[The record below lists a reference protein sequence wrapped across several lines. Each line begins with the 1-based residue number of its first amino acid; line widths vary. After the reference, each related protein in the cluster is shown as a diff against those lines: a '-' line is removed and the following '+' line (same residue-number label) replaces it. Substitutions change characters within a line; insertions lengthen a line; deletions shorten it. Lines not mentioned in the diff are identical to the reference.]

1 MKRFLLCTAVALAA
15 VTTAQPQSAHDHA
28 DGWAPLPASGD
39 TIGTGSTD
47 EHPALYY
54 LTGDTRLEADLVIA
68 DSAAVTLCLNGY
80 QLTGTG
86 QNPVIRVR
94 SARLTVCDCREGS
107 DAPECQHPY
116 YKNGEGL
123 FVFDDGTDEWD
134 SQHAAAEDTGVI
146 AGGVITGGWSEGPDS
161 IYCCGGGIDLRWG
174 SLTLESG
181 TIAGNRANSAINT
194 EYTGGGG
201 ISLYEGET
209 VINGGQVAGNT
220 SAARGGG
227 IYAAGSLTLNGGRI
241 WGNQAYQGGGIFTSS
256 QAGVV
261 VMNGGEVADNT
272 ADRDGGGVMAYLLSR
287 FTLND
292 GLIAGNMADGN
303 GGGLYAS
310 QTTSCSLNGGVV
322 MNNNGLFGSGVMV
335 AAGDFFT
342 VTGGIIAD
350 NVTPP
355 EYQLWGTGNIYIG
368 RYTGTFMGLSVTGG
382 YIGSIEVNGTFG
394 NHIIEGGFFGETPAA
409 DLLAEGCITVP
420 VGEGVAGYR
429 EGFAHAVYKPDT
441 ATAGIV
447 PDFVP
452 GSPVYDRAPIEEG
465 IDFTAGGVPDSL
477 HVLYA
482 HRTDTAAPLAY
493 GLPTDT
499 GTYHITATLLH
510 NDNRRHYGQTPF
522 DITIAKAEWDGER
535 NAEGTVA
542 AGHSDSLALPAIP
555 EGAYYGTPSGDPRI
569 LDLRIADGYLH
580 YTGGS
585 GIEPGGSYTLVVPV
599 GEGVNYHIYAIVVQL
614 TGFGTSGVPSADGP
628 SLRITT
634 TGGQLH
640 IAGSDERAT
649 VYDLHGRQ
657 VYQGFDRTIGLPE
670 GVYMVRV
677 GSEGRKVIV
686 HP

>member
-28 DGWAPLPASGD
+28 DGWTPLPASGD
-39 TIGTGSTD
+39 MIGTGSTD

-68 DSAAVTLCLNGY
+68 DSAVVTLCLNGY

-146 AGGVITGGWSEGPDS
+146 AGGVITGGWSEGLDS
-161 IYCCGGGIDLRWG
+161 VFNYGGGIDLRWG

-181 TIAGNRANSAINT
+181 TIAGNRANSASSIA
-194 EYTGGGG
+194 YTGGGG
-201 ISLYEGET
+201 ISLYEGEA

-227 IYAAGSLTLNGGRI
+227 IYAAGYLTLNGGRI
-241 WGNQAYQGGGIFTSS
+241 WSNKAYQGGGIFTSS
-256 QAGVV
+256 QDGVV

-292 GLIAGNMADGN
+292 GLIAGNTGWGSGGGIRISQAKACTIN
-303 GGGLYAS
+303 GGIVADNIGAFGCDLS
-310 QTTSCSLNGGVV
+310 VSCYGG
-322 MNNNGLFGSGVMV
+322 N
-335 AAGDFFT
+335 AIT
-342 VTGGIIAD
+342 ITGGIIAGNTASSD
-350 NVTPP
+350 TW
-355 EYQLWGTGNIYIG
+355 LGKNIYIN
-368 RYTGTFMGLSVTGG
+368 GLRDADAECSVTGG
-382 YIGSIEVNGTFG
+382 YMGLIGIERDSV
-394 NHIIEGGFFGETPAA
+394 IEGGFFAETPASN
-409 DLLAEGCITVP
+409 LLAEGCITVP

-493 GLPTDT
+493 GLPTDA

-657 VYQGFDRTIGLPE
+657 VYQGFDRTIGLPG

-677 GSEGRKVIV
+677 EREGRKVIV

>member
-1 MKRFLLCTAVALAA
+1 M
-15 VTTAQPQSAHDHA
+15 
-28 DGWAPLPASGD
+28 
-39 TIGTGSTD
+39 
-47 EHPALYY
+47 
-54 LTGDTRLEADLVIA
+54 
-68 DSAAVTLCLNGY
+68 
-80 QLTGTG
+80 
-86 QNPVIRVR
+86 
-94 SARLTVCDCREGS
+94 
-107 DAPECQHPY
+107 
-116 YKNGEGL
+116 
-123 FVFDDGTDEWD
+123 
-134 SQHAAAEDTGVI
+134 
-146 AGGVITGGWSEGPDS
+146 
-161 IYCCGGGIDLRWG
+161 
-174 SLTLESG
+174 
-181 TIAGNRANSAINT
+181 
-194 EYTGGGG
+194 
-201 ISLYEGET
+201 
-209 VINGGQVAGNT
+209 
-220 SAARGGG
+220 
-227 IYAAGSLTLNGGRI
+227 
-241 WGNQAYQGGGIFTSS
+241 
-256 QAGVV
+256 
-261 VMNGGEVADNT
+261 
-272 ADRDGGGVMAYLLSR
+272 
-287 FTLND
+287 
-292 GLIAGNMADGN
+292 GLI
-303 GGGLYAS
+303 
-310 QTTSCSLNGGVV
+310 
-322 MNNNGLFGSGVMV
+322 
-335 AAGDFFT
+335 
-342 VTGGIIAD
+342 GIERD
-350 NVTPP
+350 
-355 EYQLWGTGNIYIG
+355 
-368 RYTGTFMGLSVTGG
+368 SV
-382 YIGSIEVNGTFG
+382 
-394 NHIIEGGFFGETPAA
+394 IEGGFFTETPASN
-409 DLLAEGCITVP
+409 LLAEGCITVP

-429 EGFAHAVYKPDT
+429 ESFAHAVYKPDT

-493 GLPTDT
+493 GLPTDA

>member
-146 AGGVITGGWSEGPDS
+146 AGGMITGGWSEGPDS

-201 ISLYEGET
+201 ISLYEGEA

-292 GLIAGNMADGN
+292 GLIAGNTGWGSGGGIRISQAKACTIN
-303 GGGLYAS
+303 GGIVADNIGAFGCDLS
-310 QTTSCSLNGGVV
+310 VSCYGG
-322 MNNNGLFGSGVMV
+322 N
-335 AAGDFFT
+335 AIT
-342 VTGGIIAD
+342 ITGGIIAGNTASSD
-350 NVTPP
+350 TW
-355 EYQLWGTGNIYIG
+355 LGKNIYIN
-368 RYTGTFMGLSVTGG
+368 GLRDADAECSVTGG
-382 YIGSIEVNGTFG
+382 YMGLIGIERDSV
-394 NHIIEGGFFGETPAA
+394 IEGGFFAETPASN
-409 DLLAEGCITVP
+409 LLAEGCITVP

-429 EGFAHAVYKPDT
+429 EGFALAVYKPDT
-441 ATAGIV
+441 AAAGIV

-493 GLPTDT
+493 GLPTDA

>member
-1 MKRFLLCTAVALAA
+1 MKRFLLCTAIALAA

-134 SQHAAAEDTGVI
+134 SQHAAAEGTGVI
-146 AGGVITGGWSEGPDS
+146 AGGVITGGWSEGLDS
-161 IYCCGGGIDLRWG
+161 VFNYGGGIDLRWG

-181 TIAGNRANSAINT
+181 TIAGNQANSAINT

-201 ISLYEGET
+201 ISLYEGEA

-241 WGNQAYQGGGIFTSS
+241 WGNKAYEGGGIFTSS

-272 ADRDGGGVMAYLLSR
+272 ADWNGGGVMAYLLSR

-292 GLIAGNMADGN
+292 GLIAGNTGWGSGGGIRISQAKACTIN
-303 GGGLYAS
+303 GGIVADNIGAFGCDLS
-310 QTTSCSLNGGVV
+310 VSCYGG
-322 MNNNGLFGSGVMV
+322 N
-335 AAGDFFT
+335 AIT
-342 VTGGIIAD
+342 ITGGIIAGNTASSD
-350 NVTPP
+350 TW
-355 EYQLWGTGNIYIG
+355 LGKNIYIN
-368 RYTGTFMGLSVTGG
+368 GLRDADAECSVTGG
-382 YIGSIEVNGTFG
+382 YMGLIGIERDSV
-394 NHIIEGGFFGETPAA
+394 IEGGFFTEP
-409 DLLAEGCITVP
+409 LPSNYLAEGCISIP
-420 VGEGVAGYR
+420 AGDGVAGYR

-493 GLPTDT
+493 GLPTDA

-542 AGHSDSLALPAIP
+542 AWHSDSLALPAIP

>member
-146 AGGVITGGWSEGPDS
+146 AGGMITGGWSEGPDS

-201 ISLYEGET
+201 ISLYEGEA

-292 GLIAGNMADGN
+292 GLIAGNNTGWGSGGGIRISQAKACTIN
-303 GGGLYAS
+303 GGIVADNIGAFGCDLS
-310 QTTSCSLNGGVV
+310 VSCYGG
-322 MNNNGLFGSGVMV
+322 N
-335 AAGDFFT
+335 AIT
-342 VTGGIIAD
+342 ITGGIIAGNTASSD
-350 NVTPP
+350 TW
-355 EYQLWGTGNIYIG
+355 LGKNIYIN
-368 RYTGTFMGLSVTGG
+368 GLRDADAECSVTGG
-382 YIGSIEVNGTFG
+382 YMGLIGIERDSV
-394 NHIIEGGFFGETPAA
+394 IEGGFFAETPASN
-409 DLLAEGCITVP
+409 LLAEGCITVP

-429 EGFAHAVYKPDT
+429 EGFPHAVYKRDTT
-441 ATAGIV
+441 ATGIV

-493 GLPTDT
+493 GLPTDA

>member
-1 MKRFLLCTAVALAA
+1 
-15 VTTAQPQSAHDHA
+15 
-28 DGWAPLPASGD
+28 
-39 TIGTGSTD
+39 
-47 EHPALYY
+47 
-54 LTGDTRLEADLVIA
+54 
-68 DSAAVTLCLNGY
+68 
-80 QLTGTG
+80 
-86 QNPVIRVR
+86 
-94 SARLTVCDCREGS
+94 
-107 DAPECQHPY
+107 
-116 YKNGEGL
+116 
-123 FVFDDGTDEWD
+123 
-134 SQHAAAEDTGVI
+134 
-146 AGGVITGGWSEGPDS
+146 
-161 IYCCGGGIDLRWG
+161 
-174 SLTLESG
+174 
-181 TIAGNRANSAINT
+181 
-194 EYTGGGG
+194 
-201 ISLYEGET
+201 
-209 VINGGQVAGNT
+209 
-220 SAARGGG
+220 
-227 IYAAGSLTLNGGRI
+227 
-241 WGNQAYQGGGIFTSS
+241 
-256 QAGVV
+256 
-261 VMNGGEVADNT
+261 
-272 ADRDGGGVMAYLLSR
+272 MAYLLSQ

-292 GLIAGNMADGN
+292 GLIAGNTGWGSGGGIRISQAKACTIN
-303 GGGLYAS
+303 GGIVADNIGAFGCDLS
-310 QTTSCSLNGGVV
+310 VSCYGG
-322 MNNNGLFGSGVMV
+322 N
-335 AAGDFFT
+335 AIT
-342 VTGGIIAD
+342 ITGGIIAGNTASSD
-350 NVTPP
+350 TW
-355 EYQLWGTGNIYIG
+355 LGKNIYIN
-368 RYTGTFMGLSVTGG
+368 GLRDADAECSVTGG
-382 YIGSIEVNGTFG
+382 YMGLIGIERDSV
-394 NHIIEGGFFGETPAA
+394 IEGGFFTEP
-409 DLLAEGCITVP
+409 LPSNYLAEGCISIP
-420 VGEGVAGYR
+420 AGEGVAGYR

-493 GLPTDT
+493 GLPTDA

>member
-1 MKRFLLCTAVALAA
+1 MLLFILRKTLRALLTMFLVVTFTFLILRISGDPTEVMFPDDVPQEVKDAYRTAWGL
-15 VTTAQPQSAHDHA
+15 DR
-28 DGWAPLPASGD
+28 PLPEQFAKYLVSVGNGD
-39 TIGTGSTD
+39 LGYSFRD
-47 EHPALYY
+47 SRPALDVVTERIPAT
-54 LTGDTRLEADLVIA
+54 LRLGLCSFALSVCLGIPLGLC
-68 DSAAVTLCLNGY
+68 AAFRRNTFLDRLATSVSVMGY
-80 QLTGTG
+80 SMPNFFLGILLILLFSLKLRLLPSSGAATAEHLIM
-86 QNPVIRVR
+86 PVI
-94 SARLTVCDCREGS
+94 
-107 DAPECQHPY
+107 
-116 YKNGEGL
+116 
-123 FVFDDGTDEWD
+123 
-134 SQHAAAEDTGVI
+134 
-146 AGGVITGGWSEGPDS
+146 
-161 IYCCGGGIDLRWG
+161 
-174 SLTLESG
+174 TLG
-181 TIAGNRANSAINT
+181 
-194 EYTGGGG
+194 
-201 ISLYEGET
+201 
-209 VINGGQVAGNT
+209 
-220 SAARGGG
+220 
-227 IYAAGSLTLNGGRI
+227 
-241 WGNQAYQGGGIFTSS
+241 
-256 QAGVV
+256 
-261 VMNGGEVADNT
+261 
-272 ADRDGGGVMAYLLSR
+272 
-287 FTLND
+287 
-292 GLIAGNMADGN
+292 
-303 GGGLYAS
+303 
-310 QTTSCSLNGGVV
+310 
-322 MNNNGLFGSGVMV
+322 
-335 AAGDFFT
+335 
-342 VTGGIIAD
+342 
-350 NVTPP
+350 
-355 EYQLWGTGNIYIG
+355 
-368 RYTGTFMGLSVTGG
+368 
-382 YIGSIEVNGTFG
+382 
-394 NHIIEGGFFGETPAA
+394 
-409 DLLAEGCITVP
+409 
-420 VGEGVAGYR
+420 
-429 EGFAHAVYKPDT
+429 T

-493 GLPTDT
+493 GLPTDA

>member
-181 TIAGNRANSAINT
+181 TIAGNQANSAINT

-201 ISLYEGET
+201 ISLYEGEA

-241 WGNQAYQGGGIFTSS
+241 WGNKAYQGGGIFTSS

-292 GLIAGNMADGN
+292 GLIAGNTGWGSGGGIRISQAKACTIN
-303 GGGLYAS
+303 GGIVADNIGAFGCDLS
-310 QTTSCSLNGGVV
+310 VSCYGG
-322 MNNNGLFGSGVMV
+322 N
-335 AAGDFFT
+335 AIT
-342 VTGGIIAD
+342 ITGGIIAGNTASSD
-350 NVTPP
+350 TW
-355 EYQLWGTGNIYIG
+355 LGKNIYIN
-368 RYTGTFMGLSVTGG
+368 GLRDADAECSVTGG
-382 YIGSIEVNGTFG
+382 YMGLIGIERDSV
-394 NHIIEGGFFGETPAA
+394 IEGGFFTEP
-409 DLLAEGCITVP
+409 LPSNYLAEGCITVP
-420 VGEGVAGYR
+420 AGDGVAGYR

-493 GLPTDT
+493 GLPTDA

-614 TGFGTSGVPSADGP
+614 TGFDTSGVPSADGP

>member
-28 DGWAPLPASGD
+28 DGWTPLPASGD
-39 TIGTGSTD
+39 MIGTGSTD

-68 DSAAVTLCLNGY
+68 DSAVVTLCLNGY

-146 AGGVITGGWSEGPDS
+146 AGGVITGGWSEGLDS
-161 IYCCGGGIDLRWG
+161 VFNYGGGIDLRWG

-181 TIAGNRANSAINT
+181 TIAGNRANSASSIA
-194 EYTGGGG
+194 YTGGGG
-201 ISLYEGET
+201 ISLYEGEA

-227 IYAAGSLTLNGGRI
+227 IYAAGYLTLNGGRI
-241 WGNQAYQGGGIFTSS
+241 WSNKAYQGGGIFTSS
-256 QAGVV
+256 QDGVV

-292 GLIAGNMADGN
+292 GLIAGNTGWGSGGGIRISQAKACTIN
-303 GGGLYAS
+303 GGIVADNIGAFGCDLS
-310 QTTSCSLNGGVV
+310 VSCYGG
-322 MNNNGLFGSGVMV
+322 N
-335 AAGDFFT
+335 AIT
-342 VTGGIIAD
+342 ITGGIIAGNTASSD
-350 NVTPP
+350 TW
-355 EYQLWGTGNIYIG
+355 LGKNIYIN
-368 RYTGTFMGLSVTGG
+368 GLRDADAECSVTGG
-382 YIGSIEVNGTFG
+382 YMGLIGIERDSV
-394 NHIIEGGFFGETPAA
+394 IEGGFFAETPASN
-409 DLLAEGCITVP
+409 LLAEGCITVP

-493 GLPTDT
+493 GLPTDA

-657 VYQGFDRTIGLPE
+657 VYQGFDRTIGLPG

>member
-201 ISLYEGET
+201 ISLYEGEA

-227 IYAAGSLTLNGGRI
+227 IYAAGYLTLNGGRI
-241 WGNQAYQGGGIFTSS
+241 WGNKAYQGGGIFTSS

-292 GLIAGNMADGN
+292 GLIAGNTGWGSGGGIRISQAKACTIN
-303 GGGLYAS
+303 GGIVADNIGAFGCDLS
-310 QTTSCSLNGGVV
+310 VSCYGG
-322 MNNNGLFGSGVMV
+322 N
-335 AAGDFFT
+335 AIT
-342 VTGGIIAD
+342 ITGGIIAGNTASSD
-350 NVTPP
+350 TW
-355 EYQLWGTGNIYIG
+355 LGKNIYIN
-368 RYTGTFMGLSVTGG
+368 GLRDADAECSVTGG
-382 YIGSIEVNGTFG
+382 YMGLIGIERDSV
-394 NHIIEGGFFGETPAA
+394 IEGGFFTEP
-409 DLLAEGCITVP
+409 LPSNYLAEGCISIP
-420 VGEGVAGYR
+420 AGEGVAGYR

-493 GLPTDT
+493 GLPTDA

-649 VYDLHGRQ
+649 VYDLHGRR

>member
-1 MKRFLLCTAVALAA
+1 M
-15 VTTAQPQSAHDHA
+15 
-28 DGWAPLPASGD
+28 
-39 TIGTGSTD
+39 
-47 EHPALYY
+47 
-54 LTGDTRLEADLVIA
+54 
-68 DSAAVTLCLNGY
+68 
-80 QLTGTG
+80 
-86 QNPVIRVR
+86 R

-107 DAPECQHPY
+107 DTPECQHPY

-123 FVFDDGTDEWD
+123 FVFDDGTEEWN

-146 AGGVITGGWSEGPDS
+146 AGGVITGGWSEGPDGV
-161 IYCCGGGIDLRWG
+161 YCCGGGIDLRQG

-181 TIAGNRANSAINT
+181 AIAGNRATSPSSNA
-194 EYTGGGG
+194 YTGGGG
-201 ISLYEGET
+201 ISLYEGEA

-241 WGNQAYQGGGIFTSS
+241 WGNKAYQGGGIFTSS

-272 ADRDGGGVMAYLLSR
+272 ADWSGGGVMAYLLSQ

-292 GLIAGNMADGN
+292 GLIAGNMADGS
-303 GGGLYAS
+303 GGGLHAS
-310 QTTSCSLNGGVV
+310 QTQSCILNGGSIS
-322 MNNNGLFGSGVMV
+322 NNIGCFGGGVSV
-335 AAGDFFT
+335 AAGDFFAI
-342 VTGGIIAD
+342 TGGTIVD
-350 NVTPP
+350 NVTLP
-355 EYQLWGTGNIYIG
+355 EDQEWDKGDIYIN
-368 RYTGTFMGLSVTGG
+368 YHDETELSVTGG
-382 YIGSIEVNGTFG
+382 YMGTIEVERTWG
-394 NHIIEGGFFGETPAA
+394 NYHIIEGGFFTETPAA

-420 VGEGVAGYR
+420 VGEGAAGYR
-429 EGFAHAVYKPDT
+429 ESFAVAVYKPDT

-493 GLPTDT
+493 GLPTDA

-542 AGHSDSLALPAIP
+542 AGHSGSLALPAIP

-585 GIEPGGSYTLVVPV
+585 GIEPGGSYTLVAPV
-599 GEGVNYHIYAIVVQL
+599 GEGVNYHIYAIIVQL
-614 TGFGTSGVPSADGP
+614 TGDTANGIQAVAES
-628 SLRITT
+628 SLYVA
-634 TGGQLH
+634 GASGQLH
-640 IAGSDERAT
+640 ISGSDAQAA
-649 VYDLHGRQ
+649 VYDLNGRL
-657 VYQGFDRTIGLPE
+657 VYQGFDRIIGLPG
-670 GVYMVRV
+670 GVYIVRV
-677 GSEGRKVIV
+677 GHEVRKAVV
-686 HP
+686 M

>member
-1 MKRFLLCTAVALAA
+1 MKRFLLCTAIALAA

-28 DGWAPLPASGD
+28 DGWTPLPASGD

-68 DSAAVTLCLNGY
+68 DSAVVTLCLNGY

-146 AGGVITGGWSEGPDS
+146 AGGVITGGWSEGLDS
-161 IYCCGGGIDLRWG
+161 VFNYGGGIDLRWG

-181 TIAGNRANSAINT
+181 TIAGNQANSAINT

-201 ISLYEGET
+201 ISLYEGEA

-241 WGNQAYQGGGIFTSS
+241 WGNKAYQGGGIFTSS

-272 ADRDGGGVMAYLLSR
+272 ADWSGGGVMAYLLSR

-292 GLIAGNMADGN
+292 GLIAGNTGWGSGGGIRISQAKACTIN
-303 GGGLYAS
+303 GGIVADNIGAFGCDLS
-310 QTTSCSLNGGVV
+310 VSCYGG
-322 MNNNGLFGSGVMV
+322 N
-335 AAGDFFT
+335 AIT
-342 VTGGIIAD
+342 ITGGIIAGNTASSD
-350 NVTPP
+350 TW
-355 EYQLWGTGNIYIG
+355 LGKNIYIN
-368 RYTGTFMGLSVTGG
+368 GLRDADAECSVTGG
-382 YIGSIEVNGTFG
+382 YMGLIGIERDSV
-394 NHIIEGGFFGETPAA
+394 IEGGFFTEP
-409 DLLAEGCITVP
+409 LPSNYLAEGCISIP
-420 VGEGVAGYR
+420 AGDGVAGYR
-429 EGFAHAVYKPDT
+429 EGFPHAVYKRDTT
-441 ATAGIV
+441 ATGIV

-493 GLPTDT
+493 GLPTDA

-657 VYQGFDRTIGLPE
+657 VYQGFDRTIGLPG

>member
-146 AGGVITGGWSEGPDS
+146 AGGVITGGWSEGLDS
-161 IYCCGGGIDLRWG
+161 VFNYGGGIDLRWG

-181 TIAGNRANSAINT
+181 TIAGNQANSAINT

-201 ISLYEGET
+201 ISLYEGEA

-227 IYAAGSLTLNGGRI
+227 IYAAGYLTLNGGRI
-241 WGNQAYQGGGIFTSS
+241 WSNKAYQGGGIFTSS
-256 QAGVV
+256 QDGVV

-292 GLIAGNMADGN
+292 GLIAGNNTGWGSGGGIRISQAKTCTIN
-303 GGGLYAS
+303 GGIVADNIGAFGCDLS
-310 QTTSCSLNGGVV
+310 VSCYGG
-322 MNNNGLFGSGVMV
+322 N
-335 AAGDFFT
+335 AIT
-342 VTGGIIAD
+342 ITGGIIAGNTASSD
-350 NVTPP
+350 TW
-355 EYQLWGTGNIYIG
+355 LGKNIYIN
-368 RYTGTFMGLSVTGG
+368 GLRDADAECSVTGG
-382 YIGSIEVNGTFG
+382 YMGLIGIERDSV
-394 NHIIEGGFFGETPAA
+394 IEGGFFAETPASN
-409 DLLAEGCITVP
+409 LLAEGCITVP

-429 EGFAHAVYKPDT
+429 EGFPHAVYKRDTT
-441 ATAGIV
+441 ATGIV

-493 GLPTDT
+493 GLPTDA

-614 TGFGTSGVPSADGP
+614 TGFDTSGVPSADGP

>member
-1 MKRFLLCTAVALAA
+1 MKRFLLCTAIALAA
-15 VTTAQPQSAHDHA
+15 VTTAQPLSAHDHA
-28 DGWAPLPASGD
+28 DGWTPLPASGD

-146 AGGVITGGWSEGPDS
+146 AGGVITGGWSEGPDGV
-161 IYCCGGGIDLRWG
+161 YCCGGGIDLRQG

-181 TIAGNRANSAINT
+181 AIAGNRATSPSSNA
-194 EYTGGGG
+194 YTGGGG
-201 ISLYEGET
+201 ISLYEGEA

-241 WGNQAYQGGGIFTSS
+241 WGNKAYQGGGIFTSS
-256 QAGVV
+256 QDGVV

-292 GLIAGNMADGN
+292 GLIAGNTGWGSGGGIRISQAKACTIN
-303 GGGLYAS
+303 GGIVADNIGAFGCDLS
-310 QTTSCSLNGGVV
+310 VSCYGG
-322 MNNNGLFGSGVMV
+322 N
-335 AAGDFFT
+335 AIT
-342 VTGGIIAD
+342 ITGGIIAGNTASSD
-350 NVTPP
+350 TW
-355 EYQLWGTGNIYIG
+355 LGKNIYIN
-368 RYTGTFMGLSVTGG
+368 GLRDADAECSVTGG
-382 YIGSIEVNGTFG
+382 YMGLIGIERDSV
-394 NHIIEGGFFGETPAA
+394 IEGGFFTEP
-409 DLLAEGCITVP
+409 LPSNYLAEGCISIP

-493 GLPTDT
+493 GLPTDA

-657 VYQGFDRTIGLPE
+657 VYQGFDRTIGLPG